1 MSSTR
6 RSRAPA
12 GAQGTGPV
20 QAAGKEALNAALE
33 LFHRRWTL
41 RILWELRKAGSA
53 LNFRALQAAC
63 GDLSA
68 SVLNQR
74 LIELHEAL
82 LVEHDGASGY
92 ALAPQGR
99 ALMVAIAPLLGW
111 APGWAAARRAAT
123 EAADP

>member
-1 MSSTR
+1 MPATR
-6 RSRAPA
+6 RSRIPADAAAPA
-12 GAQGTGPV
+12 AV
-20 QAAGKEALNAALE
+20 AGKDALNAALE

-41 RILWELRKAGSA
+41 RILWELRGVDAG

-74 LIELHEAL
+74 LTELREAL
-82 LVEHDGASGY
+82 LVEHDAASGY

-99 ALMVAIAPLLGW
+99 ALMAAIKPLLRW
-111 APGWAAARRAAT
+111 APGWAAAVRAGR
-123 EAADP
+123 PG